1 MYDIST
7 YICTNKQ
14 TKKHIMTYSTSK
26 KNLINKAK
34 KLMLSNPNVDLDT
47 LANQFIQE
55 HKQTE
60 LIQNL
65 YDCLTEAYEQINK

>member
-1 MYDIST
+1 
-7 YICTNKQ
+7 
-14 TKKHIMTYSTSK
+14 
-26 KNLINKAK
+26 
-34 KLMLSNPNVDLDT
+34 MLSNPNVDLDT

>member
-1 MYDIST
+1 MA
-7 YICTNKQ
+7 
-14 TKKHIMTYSTSK
+14 YSTTE

-60 LIQNL
+60 LIQHL